1 MLRKVKKKR
10 MLALSIYFSKL
21 LKLSERIDLSL
32 KLQLAQGSR
41 NVDESIR
48 YTFACDVDGIDDNV
62 TLRSVSVCVGE
73 DRWYGLSLVLCICW
87 ECNHYFNYFFQ
98 LLLAICQLIIY
109 QMIFF
114 WFLTY
119 SRNFFKSFCL
129 FGLLPFTSTIN
140 VKTYSYYNLFR
151 QHHFN

>member
-1 MLRKVKKKR
+1 

-73 DRWYGLSLVLCICW
+73 DR
-87 ECNHYFNYFFQ
+87 
-98 LLLAICQLIIY
+98 
-109 QMIFF
+109 
-114 WFLTY
+114 
-119 SRNFFKSFCL
+119 
-129 FGLLPFTSTIN
+129 
-140 VKTYSYYNLFR
+140 
-151 QHHFN
+151 